1 MIKVDIIS
9 GFLGAG
15 KTTFIKKILKEY
27 KDKKVVL
34 IENEFGEVGIDGDL
48 IKKDGFEVIELQS
61 GCICCSIKTNF
72 IDSINK
78 IIKDINPEHIIVE
91 PTGIGL
97 LSDIIGIFKKEEL
110 NEICSV
116 NSLITVVDSM
126 NYIDLIEDLG
136 YFFEDQI
143 VNASTLILSKSQCV
157 EDKEVNSIIKS
168 LKKLN
173 KNAYISD
180 VNWDDLSTEDIRKIL
195 NNNDLSDQS
204 ELYRFEN
211 YREMMKDMASV
222 SIKTHKKYSKEEISK
237 ILDKLSKIEQGVV
250 LRGKGYLNSDKENL
264 EFSYVNGNFT
274 VQKSEIKS
282 DGKLCIIGT
291 NLNKNEINNLFSSKD

>member
-1 MIKVDIIS
+1 MIKVDIVS

-15 KTTFIKKILKEY
+15 KTTFIKKILEIY

-110 NEICSV
+110 NEICSI

-143 VNASTLILSKSQCV
+143 VNASTLILSKSQFV
-157 EDKEVNSIIKS
+157 EDKEVDDIIKS

-180 VNWDDLSTEDIRKIL
+180 VNWHDLSTEDIRKIL
-195 NNNDLSDQS
+195 NNNDLSDQN

-211 YREMMKDMASV
+211 YSEMMKDMTSV
-222 SIKTHKKYSKEEISK
+222 SIKTHKKYSKEEISE
-237 ILDKLSKIEQGVV
+237 ILDKLNKVEYGVV
-250 LRGKGYLNSDKENL
+250 LRGKGYLDSDEGNL

-282 DGKLCIIGT
+282 YGKLCIIGK
-291 NLNKNEINNLFSSKD
+291 NLDKNEINNLFS

>member
-1 MIKVDIIS
+1 MIKVDIVS

-15 KTTFIKKILKEY
+15 KTTFIKKILEIY

-110 NEICSV
+110 NEICSI

-143 VNASTLILSKSQCV
+143 VNASTLILSKSQFV
-157 EDKEVNSIIKS
+157 EDKEVDDIIKS

-180 VNWDDLSTEDIRKIL
+180 VNWHDLSTEDIRKIL
-195 NNNDLSDQS
+195 NNNDLSDQN

-211 YREMMKDMASV
+211 YSEMMKDMTSV

-237 ILDKLSKIEQGVV
+237 ILDKLNKVEYGVV
-250 LRGKGYLNSDKENL
+250 LRGKGYLDSDEGNL

-282 DGKLCIIGT
+282 YGKLCIIGK
-291 NLNKNEINNLFSSKD
+291 NLDKNEINNLFS

>member
-1 MIKVDIIS
+1 MIKVDIVS

-15 KTTFIKKILKEY
+15 KTTFIKKILELY

-78 IIKDINPEHIIVE
+78 IIKDINPEYIIVE

-97 LSDIIGIFKKEEL
+97 LSDIIGIFKNEDL
-110 NEICSV
+110 NKICSI

-126 NYIDLIEDLG
+126 NYIDMIEDLG

-143 VNASTLILSKSQCV
+143 INASTLILSKSQFL
-157 EDKEVNSIIKS
+157 EEKEVEAIIKS

-173 KNAYISD
+173 KNAYILNKNWDNLSIED
-180 VNWDDLSTEDIRKIL
+180 VKNILNNDDLS
-195 NNNDLSDQS
+195 DLD
-204 ELYRFEN
+204 ELYHFEN
-211 YREMMKDMASV
+211 YSEMMKDMTSV
-222 SIKTHKKYSKEEISK
+222 SIKVHKKYSKEEISE
-237 ILDKLSKIEQGVV
+237 ILDKLNKIEYGIV
-250 LRGKGYLNSDKENL
+250 LRGKGYLNSDEGNI
-264 EFSYVNGNFT
+264 EFNYVNGNFT
-274 VQKSEIKS
+274 VQKSEVKS
-282 DGKLCIIGT
+282 DGKLCIIGK
-291 NLNKNEINNLFSSKD
+291 NLDKNEINNLFS